1 MIAII
6 DYGAGNLRSVV
17 NAVRFIGCDTKIIQ
31 TPEEL
36 SEADGVILPGVG
48 AFGDAMR
55 CLRESRLAEA
65 IPGYIRSGK
74 PLLGICIGLQMLFE
88 ESEENPGIP
97 GLGIYKGKIVRIPAG
112 EGIKIPHMGWNS
124 IKAQKE
130 SLLFRGIKEDS
141 YVYFVH
147 SYYLRS
153 ENRSIVTARTEY
165 GVEIDAAIGAG
176 NVFATQ
182 FHPEKSGEVG
192 IRMLR
197 NYIEF
202 VEGRN

>member
-17 NAVRFIGCDTKIIQ
+17 NAVRFIGCDAKIIQ

-65 IPGYIRSGK
+65 IPGYIRRGK
-74 PLLGICIGLQMLFE
+74 PFLGICIGLQMLFE
-88 ESEENPGIP
+88 ESEENPGVP
-97 GLGIYKGKIVRIPAG
+97 GLGVYKGKIARIPAG

-124 IKAQKE
+124 IAIQKE
-130 SLLFRGIKEDS
+130 SPLFQGIKEES

-153 ENRSIVTARTEY
+153 EDRSIVTARTRY
-165 GVEIDAAIGAG
+165 GAEIDAAIGVG

-197 NYIEF
+197 NYINF
-202 VEGRN
+202 VEGSN